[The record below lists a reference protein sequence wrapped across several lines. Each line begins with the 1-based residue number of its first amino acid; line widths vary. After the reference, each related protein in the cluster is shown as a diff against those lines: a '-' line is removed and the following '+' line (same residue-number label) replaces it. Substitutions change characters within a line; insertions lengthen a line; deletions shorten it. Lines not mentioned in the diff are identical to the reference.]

1 MMMPKHIKRLIT
13 TFSAELI
20 KVEIYVYLHVAFAKR
35 LFLKRPII
43 DADHR
48 EPECN
53 VKRYQLAEGLS
64 FT

>member
-20 KVEIYVYLHVAFAKR
+20 KVEIYVYLHVALR
-35 LFLKRPII
+35 ETVLKRPII

-48 EPECN
+48 EPKCN
-53 VKRYQLAEGLS
+53 VKD
-64 FT
+64 TN